1 MPTKSPLTSTP
12 CRVHVPWEK
21 RPPRGVLWA
30 SGAVL
35 DFHAYPERY
44 VRSMGRVMPPR
55 PARLE
60 EFRDLVL
67 GELGRSQQTNNWRY
81 YACRRLACPFRCA
94 LDSATCPVDVL
105 IEVLAT
111 RYRLRSAPPDT
122 TNS

>member
-12 CRVHVPWEK
+12 CRVDVPWGK

-30 SGAVL
+30 SGPLL

-55 PARLE
+55 PARLD
-60 EFRDLVL
+60 EFRALVL
-67 GELGRSQQTNNWRY
+67 GELGRLGQTQNWSY

-94 LDSATCPVDVL
+94 LDSTSCPVDVL
-105 IEVLAT
+105 IELLSK
-111 RYRLRSAPPDT
+111 RYRLRVAPPT
-122 TNS
+122 AT